1 LLALE
6 RDMLGLYVSD
16 HPLAGLEWAIGK
28 EADVSIAE
36 LLIQDREDGEVV
48 TVAGLIT
55 SVNHRVARSSGN
67 PYAQVSIED
76 FGGELSVMFL
86 GKTYKNYQ
94 SDLVEDSIVA
104 LRGRVS
110 NRDDGL
116 GLHAIELIPLN
127 VSAGES
133 QEPLL
138 LTVPEKFATHD
149 ILKALDV
156 ALGRHEGGSPVRLRL
171 VKSGTVRVFEL
182 PRTVTVSLDLIGEVK
197 GLLGADCLSA

>member
-1 LLALE
+1 
-6 RDMLGLYVSD
+6 
-16 HPLAGLEWAIGK
+16 
-28 EADVSIAE
+28 
-36 LLIQDREDGEVV
+36 
-48 TVAGLIT
+48 
-55 SVNHRVARSSGN
+55 
-67 PYAQVSIED
+67 
-76 FGGELSVMFL
+76 MFL

-127 VSAGES
+127 VSASES
-133 QEPLL
+133 HEPLL
-138 LTVPEKFATHD
+138 LTIPEKFATHD

-171 VKSGTVRVFEL
+171 VKSGMVRVFEL
-182 PRTVTVSLDLIGEVK
+182 PRTVTVSLDLLGEVK

>member
-1 LLALE
+1 
-6 RDMLGLYVSD
+6 
-16 HPLAGLEWAIGK
+16 
-28 EADVSIAE
+28 
-36 LLIQDREDGEVV
+36 
-48 TVAGLIT
+48 
-55 SVNHRVARSSGN
+55 
-67 PYAQVSIED
+67 
-76 FGGELSVMFL
+76 
-86 GKTYKNYQ
+86 
-94 SDLVEDSIVA
+94 VA

-133 QEPLL
+133 HEPLL
-138 LTVPEKFATHD
+138 LTIPEKFATHD

-171 VKSGTVRVFEL
+171 VKSGMVRVFEL
-182 PRTVTVSLDLIGEVK
+182 PRTVTVSLDLLGEVK